1 MSIVEQVAHVDRQV
15 AVRILKSAGMKVSVA
30 LIMLQYN
37 ISRAEAAQR
46 LKSAHGIVRK
56 ALQG

>member
-1 MSIVEQVAHVDRQV
+1 M
-15 AVRILKSAGMKVSVA
+15 LK
-30 LIMLQYN
+30 YN
-37 ISRAEAAQR
+37 ISRAEAARR